1 MEVYCID
8 MNTSNIM
15 SQAELNKTIIN
26 RYFETYNNKN
36 ESISDE
42 IVHYC

>member
-1 MEVYCID
+1 
-8 MNTSNIM
+8 MNTGNIM
-15 SQAELNKTIIN
+15 SQVELNKTIIN
-26 RYFETYNNKN
+26 PYFETYNNKN